1 MRVTRSKLAATAGIA
16 IALVALAW
24 ATAGPPEP
32 VPTPPGTFAF
42 AALGDAP
49 YMPWEGLQY
58 RLVVRELDAH
68 DLAFVAHVGDI
79 FWRPCSDEHY
89 REVRAR
95 FDGMRH
101 PLFYTPGDNEWA
113 DCWEDG
119 SGSFEPLERLDRL
132 RAIFFDD
139 PSRSFGREKL
149 PAESQGGPFRE
160 NLRWRHDGVVFATVH
175 VVGSDNASTP
185 FPGRRKADDAAVVQR
200 TDAASAWMRET
211 FAAAHASG
219 ATAVVL
225 FFHANPYRRPAW
237 EAFLSTLEEEARRF
251 AGPVLVV
258 HGDGHEYYVNHPF
271 HAPNVT
277 RVQVPGS
284 PRVGWVRVVVDTK
297 AREPF
302 SFDEH
307 VVPRWKYW

>member
-1 MRVTRSKLAATAGIA
+1 MRRRLLVLAAVVLAVAIA
-16 IALVALAW
+16 IW
-24 ATAGPPEP
+24 ATAGPPKP
-32 VPTPPGTFAF
+32 QPTPPGTFAF

-49 YMPWEGLQY
+49 YMPWEILQY

-95 FDGMRH
+95 FDAMRH

-119 SGSFEPLERLDRL
+119 AGSFEPLERLDSL

-139 PSRSFGREKL
+139 PSRSLGREKL
-149 PAESQGGPFRE
+149 PAESQGGAFRE
-160 NLRWRHDGVVFATVH
+160 NVRWGHDGVVFATVH
-175 VVGSDNASTP
+175 VVGSDNARAQ
-185 FPGRRKADDAAVVQR
+185 FPGRRKADDAAVTER
-200 TDAASAWMRET
+200 TEAASAWMRET
-211 FAAAHASG
+211 FAAARASG
-219 ATAVVL
+219 APAVVL
-225 FFHANPYRRPAW
+225 FFHAHPYRRPAW
-237 EAFLSTLEEEARRF
+237 EPFVSTLEEEARRF

-258 HGDGHEYYVNHPF
+258 HGDGHEYYVDRPF
-271 HAPNVT
+271 RAKNIT

-284 PRVGWVRVVVDTK
+284 PRVGWVRIVVDVK
-297 AREPF
+297 ARDPF